1 MHTTISLHHQLL
13 ARGRHLFDLGCLSES
28 REALRP
34 LVKQAGVATHTLSET
49 HRLLGEIDLEFGNY
63 RRARRHFA
71 VAIHLVPDEAS
82 LYSLYAQSVEI
93 DPEGDP
99 LRAYKA
105 RRRAARLDPSSAAVW
120 SSLGWSCMRMG
131 KRSLAF
137 KAFGRAMRLRPAS
150 LDTLGETIE
159 GLLALNRLR
168 DAEKAVRTSQFHFKK
183 SSGLRSLA
191 DRVQFEILRSEQA
204 ERHDVEAGGA
214 FVLQFVPGPT
224 ESTSRDVD
232 PRIIRKDRRSLPTP
246 HLFKFFGNRSDPR
259 RAH

>member
-1 MHTTISLHHQLL
+1 MHTTISLHQQLL
-13 ARGRHLFDLGCLSES
+13 ARGRHLFDLGCLAES
-28 REALRP
+28 KEALRP

-49 HRLLGEIDLEFGNY
+49 HRLLGEIDLDLGNY

-71 VAIHLVPDEAS
+71 VAIHLVSDEAS
-82 LYSLYAQSVEI
+82 LYSLYAQAVEL

-105 RRRAARLDPSSAAVW
+105 RRRATRLDPSNAAGW
-120 SSLGWSCMRMG
+120 SSLGWSCLRMG

-168 DAEKAVRTSQFHFKK
+168 DAEKAVRTSQFQFKK
-183 SSGLRSLA
+183 SSGLRTLA

-204 ERHDVEAGGA
+204 ERLDVEAEGA
-214 FVLQFVPGPT
+214 FVLQFVPGP
-224 ESTSRDVD
+224 SASSPRDVE
-232 PRIIRKDRRSLPTP
+232 PRIIRMDRRSLPAP
-246 HLFKFFGNRSDPR
+246 HLFRLFGNRSDPR
-259 RAH
+259 RAS

>member
-1 MHTTISLHHQLL
+1 MNTTISLHQELL
-13 ARGRHLFDLGCLSES
+13 ARGRHLFDLGCLAES
-28 REALRP
+28 KEALRP
-34 LVKQAGVATHTLSET
+34 LVKQAGVATHTLSEA
-49 HRLLGEIDLEFGNY
+49 HRLLGEVELEFGNF

-71 VAIHLVPDEAS
+71 VAIRLVPDEAS
-82 LYSLYAQSVEI
+82 LFSLYAQAVEA

-105 RRRAARLDPSSAAVW
+105 RRRATRLDPSNAAVW
-120 SSLGWSCMRMG
+120 SSLGWSCLRMG

-204 ERHDVEAGGA
+204 QRLDVEEEGS
-214 FVLQFVPGPT
+214 FVLKFVPRT
-224 ESTSRDVD
+224 SESPPRDLD
-232 PRIIRKDRRSLPTP
+232 PQIIRTDRRSLPKP
-246 HLFKFFGNRSDPR
+246 HMFKLFGQSSDPR
-259 RAH
+259 QAN